1 MIKKERKREREKRRI
16 PLARSGTD
24 VIKRRCD
31 GCWKIRWVRVLSRP
45 GSTGINQPEE
55 FLQFSHTTVIIM
67 YMGRCSW
74 RSSSL
79 ATVLPAFAGWI
90 SLCDTVIFIYMYIE
104 RAQSPLYKIRYK
116 SFGISTQ
123 RRLAR
128 KEIFIIYEWK
138 SVRKL
143 LITTQPTRN
152 KSRRYIHMQINRRGI
167 SSFCRVI
174 VSFIRCFNE
183 NKNCIYR
190 FFIVENI
197 CRTVGLPLVRAIRDQ
212 RFVLISINIVTM

>member
-1 MIKKERKREREKRRI
+1 MIKKKKRKKGREKRRI

-31 GCWKIRWVRVLSRP
+31 GCWKIRWVRVLFRP
-45 GSTGINQPEE
+45 ASTGINQPEE
-55 FLQFSHTTVIIM
+55 FLQFSHTTVIIT

-74 RSSSL
+74 RSSR
-79 ATVLPAFAGWI
+79 TFGHGI
-90 SLCDTVIFIYMYIE
+90 TGLCRMDIIVRYCNFYIYIYIE

-123 RRLAR
+123 HRLAR
-128 KEIFIIYEWK
+128 REIFIIYEWK

-152 KSRRYIHMQINRRGI
+152 KSRRYIHMQINWT
-167 SSFCRVI
+167 
-174 VSFIRCFNE
+174 
-183 NKNCIYR
+183 K
-190 FFIVENI
+190 
-197 CRTVGLPLVRAIRDQ
+197 D
-212 RFVLISINIVTM
+212 

>member
-1 MIKKERKREREKRRI
+1 
-16 PLARSGTD
+16 
-24 VIKRRCD
+24 
-31 GCWKIRWVRVLSRP
+31 
-45 GSTGINQPEE
+45 
-55 FLQFSHTTVIIM
+55 M

-74 RSSSL
+74 CSSR
-79 ATVLPAFAGWI
+79 TFGHGI
-90 SLCDTVIFIYMYIE
+90 TGLCRMDIIVRYCNFYIYMYIE

-183 NKNCIYR
+183 DKNCIYR

-212 RFVLISINIVTM
+212 RFVLISINIATM